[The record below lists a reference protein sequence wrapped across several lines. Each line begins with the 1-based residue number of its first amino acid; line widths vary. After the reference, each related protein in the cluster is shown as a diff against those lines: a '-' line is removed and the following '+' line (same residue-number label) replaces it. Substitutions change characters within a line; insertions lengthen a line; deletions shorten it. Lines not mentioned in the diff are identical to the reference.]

1 MRRVDGL
8 APRPGWERT
17 VRDEGLTYALTE
29 RPDGRRFSY
38 WNETAAYVF
47 SPDEVAE
54 LESVTDELHRMC
66 AEAAR
71 YLATGALG
79 TLGLSEAAF
88 ELAQHSL
95 RLREPSIYGRFDLAW
110 DGTGPPKMLELN
122 GDTPTGLV
130 EGAICQWSRMEAL
143 FPGLGE
149 DHPEFDQL
157 NGLWPML
164 VDRWRQRL
172 PYSVTKTLHVAYTRE
187 EESGEDAANAAVLA
201 NTAVEA
207 GYRAVLLPVEDV
219 RYDTRSR
226 GWVHATGDVDHPVVV
241 GPIEEIF
248 ALHPW
253 EHMVD
258 DGPGAFVLEDP
269 TLMHHWYEPAW
280 KMFQSNKLLLVALW
294 RCFPGHENLLAAHPD
309 GPGELRE
316 WVRKPV
322 FGREGD
328 GIELHARD
336 LRIRSEHP
344 HDSPLDVWQ
353 AYTPVRNFP
362 GSDGA
367 PNHPVIGSWVVGEAG
382 AAGIGIRESDGPL
395 TDYYCRFVPNVID
408 KKGLL

>member
-1 MRRVDGL
+1 MRRIDGL
-8 APRPGWERT
+8 VPRPDWERI

-38 WNETAAYVF
+38 WNETAAYVL
-47 SPDEVAE
+47 SPAEVEE
-54 LESVTDELHRMC
+54 LESTTDELHRMC

-79 TLGLSEAAF
+79 TLGLSQDAF

-110 DGTGPPKMLELN
+110 DGTGPAKMLELN

-130 EGAICQWSRMEAL
+130 EGAICQWSRVEAM
-143 FPGLGE
+143 FPGLGGE
-149 DHPEFDQL
+149 HAPFDQL

-164 VDRWRQRL
+164 VERWRQRL
-172 PYSVTKTLHVAYTRE
+172 PFSASKTLHVAYTRE

-219 RYDTRSR
+219 RFDTRS
-226 GWVHATGDVDHPVVV
+226 GSWVHATGDVDSPAVV

-253 EHMVD
+253 ENLVD

-280 KMFQSNKLLLVALW
+280 NMFCSNKLLLVALW
-294 RCFPGHENLLAAHPD
+294 RCFPGHENLLPAYAD
-309 GPGELRE
+309 GPGDLAE

-328 GIELHARD
+328 GIEISARNVQV
-336 LRIRSEHP
+336 RSADPHP
-344 HDSPLDVWQ
+344 SPLEVWQ
-353 AYTPVRNFP
+353 AYTPIRNFP

-367 PNHPVIGSWVVGEAG
+367 PNHPVVGSWVVGEDG

-395 TDYYCRFVPNVID
+395 TDYWCRFVPNIID
-408 KKGLL
+408 KEGTL